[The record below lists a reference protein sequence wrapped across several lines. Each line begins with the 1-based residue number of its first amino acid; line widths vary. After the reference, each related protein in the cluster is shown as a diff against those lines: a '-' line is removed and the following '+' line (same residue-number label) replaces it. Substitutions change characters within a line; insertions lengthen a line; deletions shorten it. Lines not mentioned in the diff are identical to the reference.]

1 MLDFNLPTAKYQE
14 QIHQSSIP
22 QTQEEF
28 LIKAEIAGFDT
39 HDLSAFNAY
48 IYIYSIYVWEI
59 APRFIRMDFFI
70 EFPIENP
77 TTPSP
82 AWWPGIY
89 SIGSRITCDPLSWPW
104 PKNWIQGMMMFQTSL
119 LASCVGW
126 ASSTI
131 GDGAWYAGA
140 GFLQGS
146 PKDAAKDWFCAVW
159 FGRASLLMGA
169 WGLSSFR
176 LDMHFGGPHLDWGSL
191 WMELLDGCPWG

>member
-48 IYIYSIYVWEI
+48 IYIYICIYVWEI

-82 AWWPGIY
+82 AW
-89 SIGSRITCDPLSWPW
+89 
-104 PKNWIQGMMMFQTSL
+104 
-119 LASCVGW
+119 
-126 ASSTI
+126 
-131 GDGAWYAGA
+131 
-140 GFLQGS
+140 
-146 PKDAAKDWFCAVW
+146 
-159 FGRASLLMGA
+159 
-169 WGLSSFR
+169 
-176 LDMHFGGPHLDWGSL
+176 
-191 WMELLDGCPWG
+191 